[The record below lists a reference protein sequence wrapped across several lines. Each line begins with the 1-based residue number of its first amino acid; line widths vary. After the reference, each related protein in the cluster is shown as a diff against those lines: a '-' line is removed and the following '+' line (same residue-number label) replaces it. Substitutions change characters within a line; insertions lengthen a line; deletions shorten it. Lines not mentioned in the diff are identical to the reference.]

1 MRNFLPLTYFLYL
14 IIISGNAIQFFRSDV
29 GVVVLFIITVFIMFF
44 KRISVNKTLL
54 KILFVWFVYY
64 GISTVA
70 IGSFHPLFMII
81 IPTYILSSYIVIALL
96 GNRIILYYEKF
107 IYYLSCI
114 SLFFF
119 LWQIIS
125 PSLLYQL
132 LAAFDISENKRSIGT
147 YYSILVYTVNQW
159 NPDAVIRNAG
169 FCWEPGPF
177 SCFIILGIL
186 FNLIRNKFKF
196 AHNRIFWVLFITLL
210 TTQST
215 TGLSIFMLIIIWAFV
230 NSKAYYKGLVF
241 LVPILIIGLY
251 FAFTEIS
258 YLSEKIKKEYE
269 QKDQLSD
276 IIDRTRE
283 SDKLMAPGR
292 FLSFEIA
299 WKDFIERPLWGYGG
313 NVNLQWFLQEGAYV
327 SPVSGIGG
335 ILARYGLFGF
345 ICWVILLL
353 KSNTYLYEWG
363 DKYRF
368 KHIWFLLV
376 IFISIGFGI
385 IISPLFFAF
394 YLLPYFY
401 KKYIFRTKI
410 SVYLNLNH
418 DTSICY
424 RTAESRRK
432 RASLGP
438 VS

>member
-1 MRNFLPLTYFLYL
+1 MRNFLPLIYFLYL

-132 LAAFDISENKRSIGT
+132 LAAFDISENERSIGT

-186 FNLIRNKFKF
+186 FNLIRN
-196 AHNRIFWVLFITLL
+196 
-210 TTQST
+210 
-215 TGLSIFMLIIIWAFV
+215 
-230 NSKAYYKGLVF
+230 
-241 LVPILIIGLY
+241 
-251 FAFTEIS
+251 
-258 YLSEKIKKEYE
+258 
-269 QKDQLSD
+269 DQTMSQHL
-276 IIDRTRE
+276 
-283 SDKLMAPGR
+283 
-292 FLSFEIA
+292 
-299 WKDFIERPLWGYGG
+299 
-313 NVNLQWFLQEGAYV
+313 
-327 SPVSGIGG
+327 
-335 ILARYGLFGF
+335 
-345 ICWVILLL
+345 
-353 KSNTYLYEWG
+353 
-363 DKYRF
+363 
-368 KHIWFLLV
+368 
-376 IFISIGFGI
+376 
-385 IISPLFFAF
+385 
-394 YLLPYFY
+394 
-401 KKYIFRTKI
+401 
-410 SVYLNLNH
+410 
-418 DTSICY
+418 
-424 RTAESRRK
+424 
-432 RASLGP
+432 
-438 VS
+438 